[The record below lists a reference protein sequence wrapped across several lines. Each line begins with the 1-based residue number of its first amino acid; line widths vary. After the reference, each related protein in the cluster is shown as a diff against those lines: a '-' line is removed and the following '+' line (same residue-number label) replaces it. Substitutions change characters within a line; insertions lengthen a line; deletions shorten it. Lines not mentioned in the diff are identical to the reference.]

1 MVAGIE
7 VVVATQLYK
16 ELILEILFHLRQ
28 INTTAIPFEL
38 DRIYAFLRHRENYSP

>member
-1 MVAGIE
+1 MAAGIE
-7 VVVATQLYK
+7 AVAAKQPYK

-28 INTTAIPFEL
+28 INTTAIPFES